1 MSKTNINLNTTTPE
15 EQTNKEETNMTN
27 INFNLNTTASEE
39 QTNKEETTMKTYKL
53 YENTTGITKES
64 FNKLTDEMFNLF
76 TEEDDILEKLLELE
90 DYHAAQE
97 WKSIYPALQIRE
109 RKLPLLVSST
119 LRNLLEENHN
129 KQDAILNSLVAEL
142 GIDKSHLETLFI
154 NMFYNTTKGGN

>member
-1 MSKTNINLNTTTPE
+1 MSKTNI
-15 EQTNKEETNMTN
+15 
-27 INFNLNTTASEE
+27 NLNTTASEE